1 MRDRILRTFLFVL
14 PAVIA
19 VAFGVGMSRLS
30 AQTLQIAAGGTG
42 WSRSDEGARV
52 QEMPRYLLVLKAYR
66 WCPEACPTS
75 SDGLTVTLQAC
86 GRNVEDG
93 LSISYHRSP
102 SQAVQQLKTWN
113 TSKEDFVGLFEV
125 GREINLKHKQTR
137 RKAPDVITEGVE
149 TTYEEWSTP

>member
-1 MRDRILRTFLFVL
+1 MRDRLRRTFLFVI

-30 AQTLQIAAGGTG
+30 AQTAQLGSGAWYSMGGADQIHTP
-42 WSRSDEGARV
+42 
-52 QEMPRYLLVLKAYR
+52 EMPRYLLVLKAYR
-66 WCPEACPTS
+66 WRPEPCPTS
-75 SDGLTVTLQAC
+75 GDTSGLTLAAC

-113 TSKEDFVGLFEV
+113 TSREDFVGLFEV
-125 GREINLKHKQTR
+125 GREVQLTHKR
-137 RKAPDVITEGVE
+137 VKKKAPDVITEGVE
-149 TTYEEWSTP
+149 TTYEEWSAQ